1 MTFTELRAERN
12 QRLAASDYLML
23 ADNFGAFSEGDKTI
37 VTTYRQALRDL
48 PSAYTEGEQSRPS
61 SGPPNL
67 SQQLRR
73 PKRCQLT
80 FCMASKLSN

>member
-23 ADNFGAFSEGDKTI
+23 ADVFGAFSEGDKTI

-48 PSAYTEGEQSRPS
+48 PSAYTEGETIEAVEWPAEPFATTQE
-61 SGPPNL
+61 
-67 SQQLRR
+67 
-73 PKRCQLT
+73 
-80 FCMASKLSN
+80 A